1 MAKHIPNTCGE
12 EAGAITGQSPPR
24 NTPARATDPWLICAR
39 ERCLKK
45 KQKKNQPRDVTST
58 MQTTMTITP
67 VVRKFSSNRLF
78 NASKQPCG
86 QKRRW
91 SGATEKEP
99 TFATAFYL
107 FERAANVAWLR
118 TAGRWNAVA
127 PVCMVIYPTALEL
140 KPRGHSGD
148 AGLLFLQRKSLGLT
162 LVWIRSHSFIAFVE
176 FPDFPFAS
184 SRPRIRSAFTKLP
197 IWWGVTVMNTGRPN
211 WRTVGVVDVTHLL
224 LVHQQDTGRSQLQE
238 HQDQHEQEKLP
249 QITSTIQPSVSNSR
263 LMTGFFQHARHQAY
277 LLTSVCNNSILMFC
291 NSLKGT
297 CRDLIVRD
305 DVLHLLHR

>member
-12 EAGAITGQSPPR
+12 EAGTITGQSPPR

-45 KQKKNQPRDVTST
+45 KQPRDVTST

-107 FERAANVAWLR
+107 FERAAYVAWLR
-118 TAGRWNAVA
+118 TAGRWFVVA
-127 PVCMVIYPTALEL
+127 PLCMVIYPTALEL

-148 AGLLFLQRKSLGLT
+148 AGLWFLQRKSLGLT

-184 SRPRIRSAFTKLP
+184 SRPRIRSASTKLP
-197 IWWGVTVMNTGRPN
+197 IWWGGDSYEHGASELTNRRCGWCDPPVARSPAGYRP
-211 WRTVGVVDVTHLL
+211 
-224 LVHQQDTGRSQLQE
+224 
-238 HQDQHEQEKLP
+238 
-249 QITSTIQPSVSNSR
+249 QPASGASGPTWAGKTAADHIHNP
-263 LMTGFFQHARHQAY
+263 TF
-277 LLTSVCNNSILMFC
+277 SI
-291 NSLKGT
+291 
-297 CRDLIVRD
+297 
-305 DVLHLLHR
+305 